1 MSTLKI
7 KLKSLKPRN
16 PMAKEVLSV
25 KYRMRVVSNKIK
37 YNRKQDKSHLK
48 KELSYGIKTK

>member
-1 MSTLKI
+1 MNTLKI

-48 KELSYGIKTK
+48 KELSYG